1 MQKLV
6 GEAEGLA
13 GEEAAGGVGAN
24 LGRDGENGGGRER
37 GKGWTHERDVRED
50 DEYLFDEG
58 RVNGR
63 ELSLFGALEEADRRH
78 RESVGVGGA
87 RGAGEAGG
95 GVGGGVE
102 MAVCPVCGE
111 FEGDE
116 RAVAFHVEGHFAE
129 G

>member
-24 LGRDGENGGGRER
+24 LGRDGENGGGRGGVR
-37 GKGWTHERDVRED
+37 GFRHERDIRED

-58 RVNGR
+58 RVAGR
-63 ELSLFGALEEADRRH
+63 DLGLFGALEEADQRY
-78 RESVGVGGA
+78 RESAGVGPGVS
-87 RGAGEAGG
+87 GG
-95 GVGGGVE
+95 DSGGVE
-102 MAVCPVCGE
+102 TAVCPVCGK

-116 RAVAFHVEGHFAE
+116 RAVAFHVEAHFAE